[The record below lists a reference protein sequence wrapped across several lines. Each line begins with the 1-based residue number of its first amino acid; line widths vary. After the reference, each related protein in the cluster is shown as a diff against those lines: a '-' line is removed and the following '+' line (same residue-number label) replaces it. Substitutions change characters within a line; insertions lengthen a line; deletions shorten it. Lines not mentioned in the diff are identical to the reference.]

1 MNLPEIFPLFM
12 PTIETENLTK
22 IYGRKSVI
30 KNLSLSVKEGDIFTL
45 LGANGSGKSTT
56 VKMLTGLLEPTSGD
70 ARILGQ
76 SILAENVELKK
87 QIGVLPES
95 LALFETLSVWE
106 HILLTGEVYGLTK
119 TETIYRGE
127 QLLKYLDLW
136 EDRFTRIEQCS
147 FGMKKKCALTLAL
160 IHSPRIVFLDEPFEG
175 VDPISSKNIKDAI
188 VLASGKG
195 CTFFITSHSLEI
207 MERIIDSFAIL
218 SHGEIVYQANAHT
231 LKAENKSLEAIY
243 FEYVK
248 NDLAGDLEWLGG

>member
-1 MNLPEIFPLFM
+1 M
-12 PTIETENLTK
+12 PTIEAENLTK
-22 IYGRKSVI
+22 IYGQKSVVD
-30 KNLSLSVKEGDIFTL
+30 NLSLSVEQGDIFTL

-56 VKMLTGLLEPTSGD
+56 VKMLTGLLKPTRGD
-70 ARILGQ
+70 AKILGQ

-95 LALFETLSVWE
+95 LALFESLSVWE
-106 HILLTGEVYGLTK
+106 HTLLTGEVYGLEK

-127 QLLKYLDLW
+127 QLLRYLDLW

-147 FGMKKKCALTLAL
+147 FGMKKKCSLSLAL
-160 IHSPRIVFLDEPFEG
+160 IHSPRVVFLDEPFEG
-175 VDPISSKNIKDAI
+175 VDPVSSKNIKEAI
-188 VLASGKG
+188 LLSSKKG

-218 SHGEIVYQANAHT
+218 SHGKIVYQANIRS
-231 LKAENKSLEAIY
+231 LKSENKSLEEIY

-248 NDLAGDLEWLGG
+248 NDLTGDIEWLGR